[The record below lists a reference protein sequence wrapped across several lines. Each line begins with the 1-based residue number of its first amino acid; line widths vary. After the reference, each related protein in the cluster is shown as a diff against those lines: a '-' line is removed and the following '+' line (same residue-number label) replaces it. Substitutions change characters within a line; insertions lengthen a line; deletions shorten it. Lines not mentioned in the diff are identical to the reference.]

1 MSSQKGNVSR
11 SRGQRHQNT
20 FGFKNDKYG
29 ATAQVKVR
37 EPSSSLLACMGA
49 ESDYRSTIFG
59 FNVTLYIFIGLSC
72 RFLFFS
78 HCCRP
83 ER

>member
-20 FGFKNDKYG
+20 VAFKNDKYG

-49 ESDYRSTIFG
+49 EPGAHFW
-59 FNVTLYIFIGLSC
+59 N
-72 RFLFFS
+72 
-78 HCCRP
+78 
-83 ER
+83 

>member
-20 FGFKNDKYG
+20 VAFKNDRYG

-37 EPSSSLLACMGA
+37 EPTSSLLACMGA
-49 ESDYRSTIFG
+49 ETEYMSTILEL
-59 FNVTLYIFIGLSC
+59 T
-72 RFLFFS
+72 
-78 HCCRP
+78 
-83 ER
+83 